1 MRVRVLSMG
10 RRMGLFWRAFDDKLY
25 ADDCE
30 AILKLI
36 PVSDLVVVVAY
47 EPVYISSAVD
57 MDLVA
62 TPLD

>member
-1 MRVRVLSMG
+1 
-10 RRMGLFWRAFDDKLY
+10 MGLFWKAFDDKLY
-25 ADDCE
+25 VYDCE
-30 AILKLI
+30 TILKLI

-47 EPVYISSAVD
+47 EPVYITTAID